1 MPEDDFT
8 YIDLHD
14 SIEEPDLRREFLLSV
29 GKTPTQIKYDRR
41 RRDAGAAR
49 KRDAERADDK
59 RTEEPV
65 VSPDLSSELSDIRRL
80 LRATARS
87 TRSSAA
93 SATRPPNRNTPRVRN
108 RRTPSRRNQV
118 VIVIIGL

>member
-14 SIEEPDLRREFLLSV
+14 SIEEPDLRHEFLLSV
-29 GKTPTQIKYDRR
+29 GKTATEIKYDRR
-41 RRDAGAAR
+41 QRDAGAAR
-49 KRDAERADDK
+49 KRDAERADGK
-59 RTEEPV
+59 EPEEPV

-108 RRTPSRRNQV
+108 RRTPPRRNQV

>member
-14 SIEEPDLRREFLLSV
+14 SIEEPDLRYEFLLSV
-29 GKTPTQIKYDRR
+29 GKTPTEIKYDRR
-41 RRDAGAAR
+41 RRAEAAL
-49 KRDAERADDK
+49 KRDARKGDN
-59 RTEEPV
+59 RRSEEPV
-65 VSPDLSSELSDIRRL
+65 VSPGARSELSDVRRS
-80 LRATARS
+80 LRAAGRS

-93 SATRPPNRNTPRVRN
+93 STTRPPNRNTPRVRN
-108 RRTPSRRNQV
+108 RPTSSRRNQV